1 MNVVPTIFEDA
12 KLIEP
17 KVFGDHR
24 GFFLES
30 YSRKHFED
38 AGVGPFDFLQDN
50 HSLSRQKGVLR
61 GLHFQLPPFTQTK
74 LIRCIRG
81 AIYDVIVDMRKG
93 SPTFGKW
100 QGFELTE
107 SNFTMLLVPK
117 GFAHGF
123 CTLQEDTEVQYK
135 VDKLYAPDADSGI
148 FWNDPTLNIQ
158 WPIDQPILSE
168 KDRGLVVFEQFDS
181 PFVYGQR

>member
-1 MNVVPTIFEDA
+1 MNFLDTDFEGA

-30 YSRKHFED
+30 YSRKAFEEN
-38 AGVGPFDFLQDN
+38 GVEGIEFAQDN
-50 HSLSRQKGVLR
+50 HSLSREKGVLR
-61 GLHFQLPPFTQTK
+61 GLHFQLPPHTQTK
-74 LIRCIRG
+74 LIRCIHG
-81 AIYDVIVDMRKG
+81 SIFDVIVDLREG

-107 SNFTMLLVPK
+107 SNFRMLLVPA

-123 CTLQEDTEVQYK
+123 CTLEENTEVQYK
-135 VDKLYAPDADSGI
+135 VDRFYAPQADSGI
-148 FWNDPTLNIQ
+148 VWNDPDIGVV
-158 WPIDQPILSE
+158 WPVETPVLSE
-168 KDRGLVVFEQFDS
+168 KDRSLARFTDIQT
-181 PFVYGQR
+181 PFTA